1 MEDDNAGYRW
11 ETGYEKVGTRQERQ
25 FPYETVNLFLL
36 LQTWETLTE
45 DADGMLEVS
54 VADAIRKARRKRMLE
69 KTGKR
74 VRLGM
79 MRHLYVV
86 LDMSECMNMQVRWK
100 SCAFI
105 FLTKRDSLDLVKR
118 PSRFVALLDTI
129 LFLQDLKPTRFRC
142 CLKLLESFVEE
153 FFYLNPISQLGVIST
168 RNKRAEVISD
178 LSGNPRRHV
187 ETLRSLAASSGGG
200 AAGQSSC
207 RGEPSLQNSLE
218 VALQSLRHMPAH
230 ASREL
235 LFVAGS
241 LTTCDPGDIE
251 ATVQECKKANV
262 RCSVVSLAAE
272 VRIYHHLA
280 KETGGDFGVIL
291 DDVHFR
297 DLLQVGNCFFSFAQC
312 TVYRN

>member
-1 MEDDNAGYRW
+1 M
-11 ETGYEKVGTRQERQ
+11 
-25 FPYETVNLFLL
+25 
-36 LQTWETLTE
+36 
-45 DADGMLEVS
+45 
-54 VADAIRKARRKRMLE
+54 
-69 KTGKR
+69 
-74 VRLGM
+74 
-79 MRHLYVV
+79 
-86 LDMSECMNMQVRWK
+86 
-100 SCAFI
+100 
-105 FLTKRDSLDLVKR
+105 
-118 PSRFVALLDTI
+118 SRFVALLDTI

-297 DLLQVGNCFFSFAQC
+297 DLLQVGNCFSPLPNVQYTGTNILFLGPVRTSPIGGDGGGVPHQDGVPLSLWPLSAVRKRCRARAEGPVRFGN
-312 TVYRN
+312 VPLPRGHKDLVVRRRRV